1 MASIT
6 LVNNKY
12 AVGAT
17 VSIYLASQRNR
28 SDPNL
33 GAPSGSAVTTAVVAS
48 NGSLTVTGLLENT
61 DYVCYVANVGYV
73 GFKTTVPSRANEA
86 FADAKARL
94 WMPGAAVDANIDRS
108 EAEGNLSALTS
119 GTLFAAGGCV
129 IPAGRTVSTITFLSA
144 TTALGT
150 GTVQQFGLVDA
161 DSLAVLAITN
171 DDTSTAWA
179 ANTAKTLTL
188 ASPYTPA
195 QDKAVYA
202 TIVVAASTVPTLRGA
217 SLGNAATAGLLT
229 SPKLAGD
236 TADTSLTAHP
246 AVGATMGAIT
256 AGANLP
262 LVVLG

>member
-6 LVNNKY
+6 LTNNKY
-12 AVGAT
+12 AVGDT

-33 GAPSGSAVTTAVVAS
+33 GAPSGSAVTTAVVAA

-61 DYVCYVANVGYV
+61 DYVCFKTSVGYV

-94 WMPGAAVDANIDRS
+94 WMPGASVDANIDRS

-119 GTLFAAGGCV
+119 GTLLACGGLV
-129 IPAGRTVSTITFLSA
+129 IPAGRTVSTITFVSA
-144 TTALGT
+144 TTAGGT
-150 GTVQQFGLVDA
+150 LTVQQFGIVDA
-161 DSLAVLAITN
+161 DSLAVLAITS
-171 DDTSTAWA
+171 DDGSTAWA
-179 ANTAKTLTL
+179 ANTAKTLSL

-202 TIVVAASTVPTLRGA
+202 TIVVAASQVPTLRGA
-217 SLGNAATAGLLT
+217 SLGNAAVAGLLT
-229 SPKLAGD
+229 SPKLAGN
-236 TADTSLTAHP
+236 TADTGLSAHP

>member
-6 LVNNKY
+6 LTNNKY
-12 AVGAT
+12 AVGDT

-48 NGSLTVTGLLENT
+48 DGSLTVTGLLDNT
-61 DYVCYVANVGYV
+61 DYVCFVTAVGYI
-73 GFKTTVPSRANEA
+73 GFRTSLPTRSEALADTKT
-86 FADAKARL
+86 RL
-94 WMPGAAVDANIDRS
+94 WGPGSPVATSIDRS
-108 EAEGNLSALTS
+108 LADTNLSALTS
-119 GTLFAAGGCV
+119 GTLLAVGNIV
-129 IPAGRTVSTITFLSA
+129 LPAGRTISTITFYSA
-144 TTALGT
+144 TTAGGT
-150 GTVQQFGLVDA
+150 LTVQQFGLVRASDR
-161 DSLAVLAITN
+161 AVLAITN

-188 ASPYTPA
+188 ATPYTPSDDVA
-195 QDKAVYA
+195 AYA
-202 TIVVAASTVPTLRGA
+202 TIVVAASQVPTLRGA
-217 SLGNAATAGLLT
+217 SVGHAAVATPVPILCGN
-229 SPKLAGD
+229 

-246 AVGATMGAIT
+246 AVAATMGAVT